1 MADLLHEPLLEM
13 LADKPFWSVFAAAG
27 DGGER
32 DEPSPEMRAA
42 WLTNFLILWARN
54 VDGILD
60 RPVDPNRESTDEGTL
75 FPGSSRPIVQ
85 LLLLSLDNAAE
96 GLLAFKKRDHPVQVP
111 DSFLDTASHLLA
123 VAEER
128 EICPENLTIRQIAMR
143 LAAATSSLRT
153 GPRQVKINE
162 HGHVFDLARGR
173 LFQFDPTR
181 VLQGKR
187 QAAAG
192 DTFSLRDLR
201 EAEER
206 TGR

>member
-1 MADLLHEPLLEM
+1 MADLFHEPLLEM
-13 LADKPFWSVFAAAG
+13 LAYKPFWSVFAVAG
-27 DGGER
+27 EGGEK

-42 WLTNFLILWARN
+42 WLTNFLILWAWN
-54 VDGILD
+54 VNGILVRLVAPD
-60 RPVDPNRESTDEGTL
+60 RESTDEARL
-75 FPGSSRPIVQ
+75 FPSSARHIVR

-96 GLLAFKKRDHPVQVP
+96 GLLAFKKRDQPVQIP
-111 DSFLDTASHLLA
+111 DSFLDTASHLIA

-128 EICPENLTIRQIAMR
+128 EICPENPTIRQIAMR
-143 LAAATSSLRT
+143 LSAATSHLRT
-153 GPRQVKINE
+153 RPRQVRIDE
-162 HGHVFDLARGR
+162 HGHVFDLAGGR

-181 VLQGKR
+181 VLQGKS

-206 TGR
+206 NGR